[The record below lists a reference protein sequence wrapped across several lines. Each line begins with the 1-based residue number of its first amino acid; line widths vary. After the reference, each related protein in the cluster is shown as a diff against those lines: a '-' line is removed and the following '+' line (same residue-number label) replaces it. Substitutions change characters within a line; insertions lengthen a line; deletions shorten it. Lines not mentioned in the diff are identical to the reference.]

1 LKKQCSSKEQLQ
13 SLAQRS
19 PQRPIFNLALASCF
33 LISQVIGSL
42 SLAQEDFTPPPPAI
56 DNFGDLPPPPPIGG
70 PAPNAGGFNSFEPP
84 SAPSRPSGN
93 ETVIKPSN
101 GKTSILDSKQREK
114 FAKANAEE
122 ITSENFPETIESFDF
137 PNVEITDIIKAISE
151 LTGKNFIID
160 STVRGKITIIAPSK
174 ITVAEAYKAFL
185 SSLAINGFT
194 VVPSGGFLKIRNA
207 RSAQRDGIDIYSGN
221 YYPNSDQMITKVV
234 HLKHITADTVKTQL
248 GRLLN
253 SSYGEIEAYPQTN
266 SIIIS
271 DFGSSIDRI
280 MKIINQLDVPGFEEQ
295 LEVVGIKY
303 ARAKDIADLIDK
315 VVNKGQRTTG
325 SNTGGGFN
333 AGVPRFSSGG
343 NSANRGGSSGGGI
356 SSFMVF
362 PEDRTNSL
370 IIVGNRAGIARVK
383 RLILQLDFKVSAEN
397 SGGVYVYYVKHGDAE
412 KIAATLSEV
421 AKDATPKPAASTPT
435 GGFGFAPQGQA
446 AVREAIFGG
455 DVTIKADKNTNA
467 IVISASKQDY
477 EKVLSIL
484 GKLDIPR
491 DQVFVEAII
500 MEMTVN
506 DGNDSGG
513 GLVQFSKDGGKAGF
527 ASSQTDVQDFLSPL
541 AGGGKA
547 ILGFGS
553 GPITVK
559 DPITD
564 KSFTVPSLIGYLN
577 FIKTFGKT
585 NILSRPTITAMD
597 AQTATIEVGNKVVT
611 RSIVTPGA
619 NGTQA
624 QVQPEFDDATIKLE
638 IKPFIS
644 PASETIRMEFTQN
657 IKQISNV
664 TVPKGFDGLVQP
676 LATRQIKTNVVLN
689 SGDTAVIGGLMKDEE
704 IEVVRKVPLLGDLP
718 ILGWFFKKRE
728 VKKEKVNMVVFLSPK
743 ILRNNFDRKE
753 LLDDRVAERLNFIKN
768 TSGKDPY
775 GSTVDKILKRNVRAP
790 QSTTGGKNQ

>member
-1 LKKQCSSKEQLQ
+1 MRWILRYYKLT
-13 SLAQRS
+13 
-19 PQRPIFNLALASCF
+19 LASLF
-33 LISQVIGSL
+33 LATQVLSSL
-42 SLAQEDFTPPPPAI
+42 SLAQEDFTPPPPVI
-56 DNFGDLPPPPPIGG
+56 DGFDLPPPPPVGG
-70 PAPNAGGFNSFEPP
+70 PTGNSGGSGFNNSFGGG
-84 SAPSRPSGN
+84 SGSSGSRSG

-101 GKTSILDSKQREK
+101 GKSSILTDKQREK
-114 FAKANAEE
+114 FAKANSED

-221 YYPNSDQMITKVV
+221 YYPNADQMITKVV

-253 SSYGEIEAYPQTN
+253 SSYGEIEAYGQTN

-303 ARAKDIADLIDK
+303 AKAKDIADLIDK
-315 VVNKGQRTTG
+315 VVNKGARPTG
-325 SNTGGGFN
+325 NQGGGFN
-333 AGVPRFSSGG
+333 AGVPRFSSG
-343 NSANRGGSSGGGI
+343 SSTGGTRSGSGI

-383 RLILQLDFKVSAEN
+383 RLIAQLDFKVSAEN

-421 AKDATPKPAASTPT
+421 AKDAAPKPATGGAAS

-477 EKVLSIL
+477 EKVINIL

-513 GLVQFSKDGGKAGF
+513 GIVQFNQDGGKAGF
-527 ASSQTDVQDFLSPL
+527 ASSSADVTDFLSPL

-553 GPITVK
+553 GPIAVK
-559 DPITD
+559 DPLTD
-564 KSFTVPSLIGYLN
+564 KTITVPSLMGYLN

-585 NILSRPTITAMD
+585 NILSRPTVTAMD

-611 RSIVTPGA
+611 RAIVTPGA
-619 NGTQA
+619 NGAPA
-624 QVQPEFDDATIKLE
+624 QTQPEFDDATIKLE

-644 PASETIRMEFTQN
+644 PSSETIRMEFTQN
-657 IKQISNV
+657 IKQIANV
-664 TVPKGFDGLVQP
+664 SVPKGFDGIVQP

-704 IEVVRKVPLLGDLP
+704 IETVSKVPLLGDLP
-718 ILGWFFKKRE
+718 ILGWFFKKRQ
-728 VKKEKVNMVVFLSPK
+728 VKKEKINMVVFLSPK
-743 ILRNNFDRKE
+743 ILRHQGYQVKE
-753 LLDDRVAERLNFIKN
+753 VVDDRIAERLNFIKQ
-768 TSGKDPY
+768 TSGKDPF
-775 GSTVDKILKRNVRAP
+775 GSTVDKMLKRNVRAP
-790 QSTTGGKNQ
+790 QNVNGTNK